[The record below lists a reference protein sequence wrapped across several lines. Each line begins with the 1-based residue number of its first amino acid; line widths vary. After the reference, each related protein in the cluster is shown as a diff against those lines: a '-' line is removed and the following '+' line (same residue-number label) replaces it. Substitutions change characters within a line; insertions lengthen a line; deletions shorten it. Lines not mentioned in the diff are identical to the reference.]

1 MEASNAVLNY
11 EEFRINKDSPA
22 NYFELWFYRFEKQ
35 CKSNVG
41 VDCNNVKHQNL
52 ATEIL
57 LSIASVELLVEIVKI
72 NGHDTM
78 EYLKL
83 KEILA
88 KEYMCQNHTLNMV
101 KFHKIKQNDD
111 EMDLDY
117 LKRLKQAARIA
128 NIEDETTIL
137 MHMLLNHH
145 STTVRSKIMDINS
158 SQKKLQKKTALERF
172 TEWLEGQQ
180 AAQDLVRDDP
190 ATKAY
195 SNKVVSSASGFNST
209 KINYTMRETQA
220 YPNYSKDTK
229 TCHFCYGEWPH
240 ERGVLCQGK
249 TSRCGYCNKQGHLPA
264 CCLDRFL
271 DIIKQTQN
279 KEPFKQQSKQTNH
292 NARGMERAQERGSEK
307 NKPNKQY
314 NTKQASA
321 IKTNTFNALESP
333 QETSDNEST
342 DEELREKIKAK
353 LIKQKEKRMY
363 MVRSVG
369 QTLIKDGT
377 PMKTIRILG
386 IDVVFVLDTGSGL
399 NIFSMKQYK
408 LIPRNIRPKLSK
420 SNELLQPWNTNELQQ
435 SNGEF
440 KCMVT
445 LNNKSHMVSFQVVEN
460 KHTQV
465 ENLLCCKTCVKFELI
480 TIHGASELNTIRNQT
495 SKPIKLKEEKVSFEQ
510 RMRNE
515 IPRIFENRIGLMD
528 DVEVGFAFDQTL
540 YNPKQQLPYII
551 PYSLI
556 PGTHKKLKYLHEQ
569 DVIEKVKPGDEVTY
583 VSPMRVV
590 SKEKYDE
597 DGDIIVRITSDSR
610 LLNLAIKH
618 VTKIMPNKQ
627 QIIYNL
633 TGKKWFAKFDI
644 RDAFFTIK
652 LSKECQKHTTFS
664 TPWGRYRMKR
674 LWMGLSVASEIFNEV
689 FTEKFSN
696 IPATMTAVDD
706 TLTATIDDEQMHEKN
721 VEACLRRLDELNLT
735 INDKCIFKAREIEFW
750 GLSISDKGIKPKE
763 STCKDFLN
771 TVEPK
776 SSKEVHSFVSLASYF
791 HESIPYLAITA
802 KPLRELYKKHATFV
816 WSNEQIEAFR
826 KIKSTLIQECL
837 AHFDPKLE
845 IEIWVDASQ
854 LGLGTFLI
862 NSNKNVRKI
871 VSCASHCFDK
881 AESNLSMVE
890 KEALALT
897 WAVIK
902 FTTYVQ
908 GFKFTVYTDNKAV
921 NDIFSTTRISKKHTT
936 LRIQHWRSLLSQ
948 FPGMIVKLI
957 KSEENIAD
965 FMSRC
970 LKSNTNIE
978 AQTLVELNAMNIITD
993 GPDKAIRKILIMNQA
1008 KFKQAITMES
1018 IANET
1023 SNDKILTVIKNAVI
1037 NKFTF
1042 LPKERTFDFYRE
1054 KLEYISIIDD
1064 VLVINELIILP
1075 HSLIQTV
1082 LSVLH
1087 EGHMSAS
1094 SMKKLIH
1101 SLYIFKNVNKH
1112 VDEYVGYCLAC
1123 QANVDT
1129 TSYEPNISTKL
1140 PEGPMEWLDCDYSS
1154 MTPGNDYV
1162 FLAVCEFS
1170 RYPFA
1175 VTTRGMT
1182 CDHAI
1187 GALKKIFAAHRTPK
1201 KIKCDNGPCFKAK
1214 EFIRF
1219 CSSLSIEYKPIQP
1232 LWPRANPI
1240 AERFMKNINKVI
1252 RCSAVDGIN
1261 WRVNLS
1267 NYLINYRAT
1276 PHSTTGF
1283 SPNVVMGLL
1292 NEIKVPFLKNTISEK
1307 EMYKQLAINDTLKKK
1322 EIKHYADIHMHVKPS
1337 TLQVGDEVIVK
1348 WDANKY
1354 KRKHQPL
1361 FDHNPYIIAEKKGSM
1376 VSAKRPDHF
1385 ITRNSSYFK
1394 KVNLKKSMKSVTRIL
1409 KQPSII
1415 RPIKI
1420 RMFRAFQ
1427 FSNMAKRIEA
1437 AENEYDEKIKSK
1449 EKMNKKKSAEQ
1460 YSKTKIVTAKQ
1471 IKEEEKL
1478 LDQALEEDSEHD
1490 TVNESDEEQE
1500 HDQEESDV
1508 EANHNANDKYIAQS
1522 ELTRTLLT
1530 VDSLKKFKDS
1540 KLTIGQY
1547 LGGQMKVDP
1556 TDDPPPAVKSE
1567 NQTPVVKAKRTY
1579 KKRVKTVSPNNSA
1592 ENDLNETIVSTTESR
1607 LKARLA
1613 RKDAEALKQESTQSA
1628 NTRAKSVPPKSVAAK
1643 NPKT

>member
-1 MEASNAVLNY
+1 MEATNAVLNY
-11 EEFRINKDSPA
+11 EEFRITKDSPE

-35 CKSNVG
+35 CKCNVG
-41 VDCNNVKHQNL
+41 VDCQNVKHQNL

-57 LSIASVELLVEIVKI
+57 LSVASVELLAEIVKI

-88 KEYMCQNHTLNMV
+88 KEYMCHNHTLNMV

-111 EMDLDY
+111 KVDLDY
-117 LKRLKQAARIA
+117 LKRLKQAARVA

-137 MHMLLNHH
+137 MHLLLNHH
-145 STTVRSKIMDINS
+145 STTVRSKIMDITS
-158 SQKKLQKKTALERF
+158 SQKKTQRKTALERF
-172 TEWLEGQQ
+172 SEWLEGQQ
-180 AAQDLVRDDP
+180 ATQDIIRDDP

-195 SNKVVSSASGFNST
+195 ANKTTTSTATSNLLST
-209 KINYTMRETQA
+209 KMNYTNTRDTQA

-240 ERGVLCQGK
+240 ERGTVCQGK
-249 TSRCGYCNKQGHLPA
+249 SSRCGYCNKQGHLPA
-264 CCLDRFL
+264 CCLERFL

-279 KEPFKQQSKQTNH
+279 KEPFRPQSKQTNYS
-292 NARGMERAQERGSEK
+292 ARGSDKKHERGSEIT
-307 NKPNKQY
+307 KPTKQY
-314 NTKQASA
+314 NTKQTASVS
-321 IKTNTFNALESP
+321 TNAFNALESP
-333 QETSDNEST
+333 NESSDDEST
-342 DEELREKIKAK
+342 DEELRERIKSK
-353 LIKQKEKRMY
+353 LIKEKAKRMR
-363 MVRSVG
+363 MIRSVG
-369 QTLIKDGT
+369 QTIIKDGT

-386 IDVVFVLDTGSGL
+386 IDVAFVLDTGSGL

-408 LIPRNIRPKLSK
+408 LIPKNIRPKLSK

-440 KCMVT
+440 KCMIT
-445 LNNKSHMVSFQVVEN
+445 LNNKSHVVSFQVVEN
-460 KHTQV
+460 RHTHV
-465 ENLLCCKTCVKFELI
+465 ENLLCCQTCIKFELI
-480 TIHGASELNTIRNQT
+480 TIHGASEFRTIRNQI
-495 SKPIKLKEEKVSFEQ
+495 SKPLSLSFEQ
-510 RMRNE
+510 RMKKE
-515 IPRIFENRIGLMD
+515 IPRIFEKRIGLMD
-528 DVEVGFAFDQTL
+528 DVEVSFVFDPAL

-556 PGTHKKLKYLHEQ
+556 PGTQKKLQFLLEQ
-569 DVIEKVKPGDEVTY
+569 NVIEKLKPGEEVTY

-597 DGDIIVRITSDSR
+597 DGDIVVRITSDSR

-652 LSKECQKHTTFS
+652 LSKQCQKHTTFS

-706 TLTATIDDEQMHEKN
+706 TLTATIDDEDLHEKN

-735 INDKCIFKAREIEFW
+735 VNEKCIFKAREIEFW

-776 SSKEVHSFVSLASYF
+776 CSKEVHSFVSLASYF

-802 KPLRELYKKHATFV
+802 KPLRELYKKNATFV

-854 LGLGTFLI
+854 LGLGAFLI
-862 NSNKNVRKI
+862 NSNKNIRKI

-970 LKSNTNIE
+970 LKANTNIE
-978 AQTLVELNAMNIITD
+978 AQTLVELNAMNIITE
-993 GPDKAIRKILIMNQA
+993 GPDKAIRKVLLMNQT
-1008 KFKQAITMES
+1008 KLSPAITMED

-1023 SNDKILTVIKNAVI
+1023 NTDQILKVIKNAVTK
-1037 NKFTF
+1037 NFTF
-1042 LPKERTFDFYRE
+1042 LPKEKTFDFYRE
-1054 KLEYISIIDD
+1054 KLENISIIDE

-1075 HSLIQTV
+1075 TKLIQKV
-1082 LSVLH
+1082 LNVLH
-1087 EGHMSAS
+1087 EGHLSAS

-1101 SLYIFKNVNKH
+1101 SLYVFKNINKN
-1112 VDEYVGYCLAC
+1112 VDEFVSYCLAC

-1129 TSYEPNISTKL
+1129 TSYEPNISTEL

-1154 MTPGNDYV
+1154 MTPGKDYV

-1219 CSSLSIEYKPIQP
+1219 CSSLGIEYKPIQP

-1283 SPNVVMGLL
+1283 APNVVMGLL
-1292 NEIKVPFLKNTISEK
+1292 NEIKVPFLKNTIKEK
-1307 EMYKQLAINDTLKKK
+1307 ELYKQLAINDSLKKK
-1322 EIKHYADIHMHVKPS
+1322 EIKHYADIHMHVKQS
-1337 TLQVGDEVIVK
+1337 KLKVGDKVLVR
-1348 WDANKY
+1348 WDQNKY
-1354 KRKHQPL
+1354 IKKHQPL
-1361 FDHNPYIIAEKKGSM
+1361 FDHVPYVIAEKKGSM
-1376 VSAKRPDHF
+1376 VSARRPNHY

-1394 KVNLKKSMKSVTRIL
+1394 KVNLKKSMNSVTKLILQPHRI
-1409 KQPSII
+1409 KPV
-1415 RPIKI
+1415 RI

-1427 FSNMAKRIEA
+1427 FSNMANRIKA
-1437 AENEYDEKIKSK
+1437 AEDEYDSKIREK
-1449 EKMNKKKSAEQ
+1449 EKYLQSKLIN
-1460 YSKTKIVTAKQ
+1460 KTKFKTVTNKQ
-1471 IKEEEKL
+1471 IKQEEK
-1478 LDQALEEDSEHD
+1478 ALNHAIGDESEYD
-1490 TVNESDEEQE
+1490 TVEESDEEQE
-1500 HDQEESDV
+1500 QTEAMSNTNESD
-1508 EANHNANDKYIAQS
+1508 EQS
-1522 ELTRTLLT
+1522 ELTKSLLKINNH
-1530 VDSLKKFKDS
+1530 DKFKDS
-1540 KLTIGQY
+1540 KLSLGEY
-1547 LGGQMKVDP
+1547 LGGKLKETQKDE
-1556 TDDPPPAVKSE
+1556 PPQKIKIE
-1567 NQTPVVKAKRTY
+1567 IQTPIAPKTKRTY
-1579 KKRVKTVSPNNSA
+1579 KKRVRTKSNDVTTVQILNT
-1592 ENDLNETIVSTTESR
+1592 ENISTTESR
-1607 LKARLA
+1607 LMARLA
-1613 RKDAEALKQESTQSA
+1613 RKDAEALKKESKQSA
-1628 NTRAKSVPPKSVAAK
+1628 KQRATSVPTKSVLVKYSK
-1643 NPKT
+1643 K